1 MCAAWPRP
9 TTRSWPFWPTWAAW
23 CRRRR
28 RPPPR
33 TTSTEIRAALDA
45 QARREEEEQAAR
57 RVVAV
62 GPDDD
67 VPPLPPDFVPMA
79 QEGDGED
86 QPLTPQEEFELDPDA
101 TRRYTDLQFG
111 KDYQIQ

>member
-1 MCAAWPRP
+1 MDMPVSLPLRAGITLPTALAAPVEEGMMLP
-9 TTRSWPFWPTWAAW
+9 AAA
-23 CRRRR
+23 
-28 RPPPR
+28 RPPRQSFMEGP
-33 TTSTEIRAALDA
+33 ST
-45 QARREEEEQAAR
+45 
-57 RVVAV
+57 VFWVAV

-79 QEGDGED
+79 PEEDGED